1 MIENGIFKKRRNS
14 RESSCT
20 PPIKKIKKE
29 VDDDYRNCNVTKSK
43 NGLVHFGA
51 QEEQDHLRGDF
62 NWTSILNQDIE
73 IGGVK
78 VKTEDLLDSNSCDSQ
93 TPSAPMSPPS
103 SECNSDDF
111 SIEDLFA
118 QTDLSNEPAL
128 DFTTND
134 PLDLTIN
141 GQHIETP
148 GWWADNFNL
157 SAIKSEPDCP
167 DSDRSSGL
175 HTPIA
180 PSPATDGDGL
190 DAEHPW
196 AENGFADI
204 GDAFDVDNLFD
215 LENIPSP
222 KLS

>member
-14 RESSCT
+14 RESSST